1 MVNITITNNV
11 LNTWVTVKE
20 GKGLSIDVS
29 IYPKSDNEWKGGTVT
44 VTFHDPDHS
53 IVYDKTLT
61 LTVPESGNETVTG
74 TLKEWTFGNAQTTFD
89 GDVTK
94 FVGTPMY
101 LLNLVNNIPNTTVT
115 QEDKGERKESGIQVY
130 AYLYLHITCKDG
142 FKMIRDT
149 IKCNDELI
157 PEPTWSDDDTVL
169 VSRFFMN
176 TNNREKTR
184 TLTGETV
191 STGKPETTI
200 TNNITGNCEETHTV
214 DGTNVSITVTGNSEY
229 AKFVGVSVKYTDI
242 NDETKT
248 VVPDFSG
255 NVINITLNDVKEG
268 ANVILSGAYRLV
280 CTTVNNMTGCNVTGL
295 KPYYIENE
303 TVNVIATANGKTHFD
318 AENLPIANWEMMI
331 GGTEEHPFVLSNNG
345 KTATLTFTFPNNKE
359 KVSDSILT
367 LLGGTVPDAEV
378 KGYGSINVYLV
389 DTKTLE
395 DFSKIRFTKKLNENY
410 EYEYYDISE
419 YVNRLHKV
427 YVDVPNVSPTSL
439 KLANFDTSINTNS
452 VDDSKIHLDF
462 GNVLLPA
469 NSNSGND
476 FNATI
481 QCFIPFVGFVP
492 VDSDFI
498 GKELNLSYEIDLI
511 TGYCAYNLSC
521 ESITINNGTANCSSE
536 IIYKT
541 LSNDEI
547 STIGDLSDLNTVL
560 MGLEP
565 YITIKY
571 FEPLNVP
578 VNNTTEQ
585 KRIGDVTGFAQ
596 FENVN
601 LSTNNNMLIE
611 EFNEIVSQ
619 LGNGVYL

>member
-1 MVNITITNNV
+1 MSIAIKKFKLYGATANFKTKGWDVICTFT
-11 LNTWVTVKE
+11 LNANTVWNGE
-20 GKGLSIDVS
+20 PFTLEFV
-29 IYPKSDNEWKGGTVT
+29 DNDSNFHNKTVT
-44 VTFHDPDHS
+44 VETVKDS
-53 IVYDKTLT
+53 TETIIKTVKNYNYASMSVSVIGYSTNYNGEQLT
-61 LTVPESGNETVTG
+61 LG
-74 TLKEWTFGNAQTTFD
+74 
-89 GDVTK
+89 
-94 FVGTPMY
+94 
-101 LLNLVNNIPNTTVT
+101 NLVNNVPHSTLEQMYTGVNSDDRNNAITRITLKA
-115 QEDKGERKESGIQVY
+115 DKGFKFVEGTLKNDLNG
-130 AYLYLHITCKDG
+130 G
-142 FKMIRDT
+142 FDYSH
-149 IKCNDELI
+149 NN
-157 PEPTWSDDDTVL
+157 TVAQQYVATPL
-169 VSRFFMN
+169 
-176 TNNREKTR
+176 NN
-184 TLTGETV
+184 LNVGWIFTGETV
-191 STGKPETTI
+191 AKETEI
-200 TNNITGNCEETHTV
+200 INNITGNCDETHTI
-214 DGTNVSITVTGNSEY
+214 DGTNVSITVTGNSDY
-229 AKFVGVSVKYTDI
+229 AKFVGVSVEYTDV
-242 NDETKT
+242 NGETKT

-255 NVINITLNDVKEG
+255 NVINISLTDVKQG
-268 ANVILSGAYRLV
+268 TTVTLSGAYRLV

-303 TVNVIATANGKTHFD
+303 NVNVIATANGKTHFD
-318 AENLPIANWEMMI
+318 AENLPVANWEPLT
-331 GGTEEHPFVLSNNG
+331 GGAEEHPFVLSNNG
-345 KTATLTFTFPNNKE
+345 KTATLNFTFPNDKE
-359 KVSDSILT
+359 KVSDSTFT
-367 LLGGTVPDAEV
+367 LLGGTVPDTEIT
-378 KGYGSINVYLV
+378 GYGSINVYLV
-389 DTKTLE
+389 NTKTLD

-410 EYEYYDISE
+410 EYEYYDIGE

-462 GNVLLPA
+462 GNLLLPVV
-469 NSNSGND
+469 SGDSND

-498 GKELNLSYEIDLI
+498 GKEINLSYDVDLI
-511 TGYCAYNLSC
+511 KGYCAYNLSC
-521 ESITINNGTANCSSE
+521 NGITINNGTANCSSE

-547 STIGDLSDLNTVL
+547 STIGDLSDNNTVL

-565 YITIKY
+565 YVTVKY

-601 LSTNNNMLIE
+601 LTTTNSMLVD

-619 LGNGVYL
+619 LANGVYL

>member
-1 MVNITITNNV
+1 MSIAIKKFKLYGATANFKT
-11 LNTWVTVKE
+11 
-20 GKGLSIDVS
+20 KGLDV
-29 IYPKSDNEWKGGTVT
+29 ICTFTLNANTVWNGEPFTLEFVDNDSHFHNKTVT
-44 VTFHDPDHS
+44 VETVKDSTEVITKKVAYSYAS
-53 IVYDKTLT
+53 ISVSVIGYSTTYNGEQLT
-61 LTVPESGNETVTG
+61 LG
-74 TLKEWTFGNAQTTFD
+74 
-89 GDVTK
+89 
-94 FVGTPMY
+94 
-101 LLNLVNNIPNTTVT
+101 NLVNNVPHSTLEQMYTGVNSDDRNNAITKITLKA
-115 QEDKGERKESGIQVY
+115 DKG
-130 AYLYLHITCKDG
+130 
-142 FKMIRDT
+142 FKFVEGT
-149 IKCNDELI
+149 LKNDLNGDFDY
-157 PEPTWSDDDTVL
+157 SHNNTVAQQYVATPL
-169 VSRFFMN
+169 
-176 TNNREKTR
+176 NN
-184 TLTGETV
+184 LNVGWIFTGETV
-191 STGKPETTI
+191 AKETEI
-200 TNNITGNCEETHTV
+200 INNITGNCDVTHTI
-214 DGTNVSITVTGNSEY
+214 DGTNVSITVTGNSDY
-229 AKFVGVSVKYTDI
+229 AKFVGVSVEYTDV
-242 NDETKT
+242 NGETKT

-255 NVINITLNDVKEG
+255 NVINISLTDVKQG
-268 ANVILSGAYRLV
+268 TTVTLSGAYRLV

-303 TVNVIATANGKTHFD
+303 TINIIATANGKTHFD
-318 AENLPIANWEMMI
+318 AKNLPVANWEPLT

-345 KTATLTFTFPNNKE
+345 KTATLNFTFPNEKE
-359 KVSDSILT
+359 KVSDSTFT
-367 LLGGTVPDAEV
+367 LLGGTVPDTEIT
-378 KGYGSINVYLV
+378 GYGSINVYLV
-389 DTKTLE
+389 DTKTLD

-410 EYEYYDISE
+410 EYEYYDIGE

-452 VDDSKIHLDF
+452 VDDSKIHVDF
-462 GNVLLPA
+462 GNVLLPVV
-469 NSNSGND
+469 SGDSND

-498 GKELNLSYEIDLI
+498 GKELNLSYDVDLI

-521 ESITINNGTANCSSE
+521 NGITINNGTANCSSE

-541 LSNDEI
+541 LANDEI

-565 YITIKY
+565 YVTVKY

-596 FENVN
+596 FENVK
-601 LSTNNNMLIE
+601 LSTNNSMLID

-619 LGNGVYL
+619 LENGVYL

>member
-1 MVNITITNNV
+1 MSIAIKKFNLYGATANFKTKGYDVICTFT
-11 LNTWVTVKE
+11 LNANTVWNGEPFRLEFVDNDSKFHNKTVIVETVKDSTE
-20 GKGLSIDVS
+20 KIIKTVKNYNYASMSVS
-29 IYPKSDNEWKGGTVT
+29 VIGYSTTYNGEQ
-44 VTFHDPDHS
+44 
-53 IVYDKTLT
+53 IVI
-61 LTVPESGNETVTG
+61 G
-74 TLKEWTFGNAQTTFD
+74 
-89 GDVTK
+89 
-94 FVGTPMY
+94 
-101 LLNLVNNIPNTTVT
+101 NLVNNVPNSTLEQMYTGVNT
-115 QEDKGERKESGIQVY
+115 DAGQ
-130 AYLYLHITCKDG
+130 AITRITLKADDG
-142 FKMIRDT
+142 FKFVEGT
-149 IKCNDELI
+149 LKNDI
-157 PEPTWSDDDTVL
+157 NQGFDYSHNNTVAQQCVGTPL
-169 VSRFFMN
+169 
-176 TNNREKTR
+176 NNLNVGWVFTGQTVEK
-184 TLTGETV
+184 ET
-191 STGKPETTI
+191 EI
-200 TNNITGNCEETHTV
+200 INNITGNCEETHTI
-214 DGTNVSITVTGNSEY
+214 DGTNVSITVTGNSDY
-229 AKFVGVSVKYTDI
+229 AKFVGVSVEYTDI
-242 NDETKT
+242 NGEIKT

-255 NVINITLNDVKEG
+255 NIINISLTDVKQG
-268 ANVILSGAYRLV
+268 TTVTLSGAYRLV

-303 TVNVIATANGKTHFD
+303 TINVIATANGKTHFD
-318 AENLPIANWEMMI
+318 ANNLPVANWEPLT
-331 GGTEEHPFVLSNNG
+331 GGAEEHPFVLSNNG
-345 KTATLTFTFPNNKE
+345 KTATLTFTFPNDRE
-359 KVSDSILT
+359 KVSDSTFT
-367 LLGGTVPDAEV
+367 LLGGTVPDTEV
-378 KGYGSINVYLV
+378 TGYGSINVYLV
-389 DTKTLE
+389 DTKTLD

-410 EYEYYDISE
+410 EYEYYDIGE

-452 VDDSKIHLDF
+452 VDDSKVHVNF
-462 GNVLLPA
+462 GNVLLPV

-498 GKELNLSYEIDLI
+498 GKELNLSYDIDLI

-521 ESITINNGTANCSSE
+521 DGITINNGTANCSSE

-541 LSNDEI
+541 LANDEI
-547 STIGDLSDLNTVL
+547 STIGDLSDTNTVL

-565 YITIKY
+565 FVTIKY

-601 LSTNNNMLIE
+601 LTTDSNMLVD

-619 LGNGVYL
+619 LANGVYL

>member
-1 MVNITITNNV
+1 MSIAIKKFNLYGATANFKTKGYDVICTFT
-11 LNTWVTVKE
+11 LNANTVWNGE
-20 GKGLSIDVS
+20 PFTLEFV
-29 IYPKSDNEWKGGTVT
+29 DNDSHFHNKTVT
-44 VTFHDPDHS
+44 V
-53 IVYDKTLT
+53 
-61 LTVPESGNETVTG
+61 ETVKDSTETIIKTVKNYNYASMSVSVIG
-74 TLKEWTFGNAQTTFD
+74 YSTTYN
-89 GDVTK
+89 GEQIVI
-94 FVGTPMY
+94 G
-101 LLNLVNNIPNTTVT
+101 NLVNNVPHSTLEQMYTGVNSDDGTNAMS
-115 QEDKGERKESGIQVY
+115 R
-130 AYLYLHITCKDG
+130 ITLKADDG
-142 FKMIRDT
+142 FKFVEGT
-149 IKCNDELI
+149 LKNDLNGGFAY
-157 PEPTWSDDDTVL
+157 SHNNTVAQQYVGTPL
-169 VSRFFMN
+169 
-176 TNNREKTR
+176 NNLNIGWIFTGQTVEK
-184 TLTGETV
+184 ETEV
-191 STGKPETTI
+191 I
-200 TNNITGNCEETHTV
+200 NNITGNCEETHTV
-214 DGTNVSITVTGNSEY
+214 EGTNVSITVTGNSDY
-229 AKFVGVSVKYTDI
+229 AKFVGVSVEYTDI
-242 NDETKT
+242 NGEPKT
-248 VVPDFSG
+248 FVPDFSG
-255 NVINITLNDVKEG
+255 NVINISLTDVKQG
-268 ANVILSGAYRLV
+268 TTVTLSGAYRLV

-318 AENLPIANWEMMI
+318 AENLPVANWEPLT
-331 GGTEEHPFVLSNNG
+331 GGAEQHPFVLSNNG
-345 KTATLTFTFPNNKE
+345 KTATLNFTFPNDRE
-359 KVSDSILT
+359 KVSDSTFT
-367 LLGGTVPDAEV
+367 LLGGTVPDTEV
-378 KGYGSINVYLV
+378 TGYGSINVYLV
-389 DTKTLE
+389 DTKTLD

-410 EYEYYDISE
+410 EYEYYDIGE

-439 KLANFDTSINTNS
+439 KLSNFDTSINTNS
-452 VDDSKIHLDF
+452 VDDSKVNVDF
-462 GNVLLPA
+462 GNVLLPV
-469 NSNSGND
+469 NSDSGND

-498 GKELNLSYEIDLI
+498 GKELNLSYDIDLI

-521 ESITINNGTANCSSE
+521 DGITINNGTANCSSE

-541 LSNDEI
+541 LANDEI

-601 LSTNNNMLIE
+601 LTTTNIMLVD

>member
-1 MVNITITNNV
+1 MKINITNNV
-11 LNTWVTVKE
+11 LNTWVTAQM
-20 GKGLSIDVS
+20 GTGLSMNVS
-29 IYPKSDNEWKGGTVT
+29 IYPKSQNEWKGGTVT

-61 LTVPESGNETVTG
+61 LTVPESGTETVTG
-74 TLKEWTFGNAQTTFD
+74 TLKEWTFGTANVTFN

-94 FVGTPMY
+94 YVGTPMY
-101 LLNLVNNIPNTTVT
+101 LLNLVNNIPHTTVT
-115 QEDKGERKESGIQVY
+115 QEDKGEREQSGLQVY
-130 AYLYLHITCKDG
+130 AYLYLHITCENG
-142 FKMIRDT
+142 FKMLRDT
-149 IKCNDELI
+149 IKYNSGEI
-157 PEPTWSDDDTVL
+157 PDPTWSDDDTSL
-169 VSRFFMN
+169 VSRLYIN
-176 TNNREKTR
+176 TNDRERTR

-191 STGKPETTI
+191 STGKPETTV

-214 DGTNVSITVTGNSEY
+214 DGTNVSITVTGNSDY
-229 AKFVGVSVKYTDI
+229 AKFVGVSVEYTDV

-248 VVPDFSG
+248 FVPDFSG
-255 NVINITLNDVKEG
+255 NVINISLTDVKEG
-268 ANVILSGAYRLV
+268 TTVTLSGAYRLV
-280 CTTVNNMTGCNVTGL
+280 CTTVNSLTGCNVTGL

-318 AENLPIANWEMMI
+318 AENLPVAKWEPLI
-331 GGTEEHPFVLSNNG
+331 GGAEEHPFVLSNNG
-345 KTATLTFTFPNNKE
+345 KTATLNFTFPNDRE
-359 KVSDSILT
+359 KVSDSTFT
-367 LLGGTVPDAEV
+367 LLGGTVPDTEV
-378 KGYGSINVYLV
+378 TGYGSINVYLV
-389 DTKTLE
+389 DTKTLD
-395 DFSKIRFTKKLNENY
+395 DFSKVRFTKKLNGNY
-410 EYEYYDISE
+410 EYEYYDIGE

-452 VDDSKIHLDF
+452 VDDSKVHVNF
-462 GNVLLPA
+462 GNVLLPV
-469 NSNSGND
+469 NSDSGND

-481 QCFIPFVGFVP
+481 KCFIPFVGFVP

-498 GKELNLSYEIDLI
+498 GKEINLSYDIDLI

-521 ESITINNGTANCSSE
+521 DGITINNGTTNCSSE

-541 LSNDEI
+541 LANDEI

-565 YITIKY
+565 YVTVKY

-585 KRIGDVTGFAQ
+585 KRVGDVTGFAQ
-596 FENVN
+596 FENVD
-601 LSTNNNMLIE
+601 LSTDNKMLVD

-619 LGNGVYL
+619 LENGVYL

>member
-1 MVNITITNNV
+1 MSLTIQKDSLCGVDKTFTSKGYNVVGTFKLKANNVWNGESFTVLFQDPDSHFHDKTFTVETVNGSTETITKTFSYSYSAKITIKGYSTNY
-11 LNTWVTVKE
+11 LGE
-20 GKGLSIDVS
+20 QI
-29 IYPKSDNEWKGGTVT
+29 
-44 VTFHDPDHS
+44 
-53 IVYDKTLT
+53 TL
-61 LTVPESGNETVTG
+61 G
-74 TLKEWTFGNAQTTFD
+74 
-89 GDVTK
+89 
-94 FVGTPMY
+94 
-101 LLNLVNNIPNTTVT
+101 NLVNNVPNSTLEQSYTGDTFVQDNRT
-115 QEDKGERKESGIQVY
+115 FGK
-130 AYLYLHITCKDG
+130 
-142 FKMIRDT
+142 FKIT
-149 IKCNDELI
+149 IKANDGYKFVK
-157 PEPTWSDDDTVL
+157 DTLLNDINHGFDYNDNLTVAKQIIGNVL
-169 VSRFFMN
+169 DNLNLGWVW
-176 TNNREKTR
+176 TGQTVEKGT
-184 TLTGETV
+184 EV
-191 STGKPETTI
+191 V
-200 TNNITGNCEETHTV
+200 NNITGNCEETHTI

-229 AKFVGVSVKYTDI
+229 AKFVGVSVEYTDI
-242 NDETKT
+242 NGETKT

-255 NVINITLNDVKEG
+255 NVINISLNDVKQG
-268 ANVILSGAYRLV
+268 TTVTLSGAYRLV

-318 AENLPIANWEMMI
+318 ANNLPVAKWEPSI
-331 GGTEEHPFVLSNNG
+331 GGAEEHTFVLSNNG
-345 KTATLTFTFPNNKE
+345 KTATLNFTFPNDRE
-359 KVSDSILT
+359 KVSDSTFT
-367 LLGGTVPDAEV
+367 LLGGTVPDTEV

-389 DTKTLE
+389 DTKTLD

-410 EYEYYDISE
+410 EYEYYDIGE

-427 YVDVPNVSPTSL
+427 YVDVPNISPTSL

-452 VDDSKIHLDF
+452 VDDSKVHVNF
-462 GNVLLPA
+462 GNVLLPV

-498 GKELNLSYEIDLI
+498 GKELNLSYDIDLI

-521 ESITINNGTANCSSE
+521 DGITINNGTANCSSE

-541 LSNDEI
+541 LANDEI
-547 STIGDLSDLNTVL
+547 STIGDLSDTNTVL

-565 YITIKY
+565 YVTVKY
-571 FEPLNVP
+571 FEPLSVP

-585 KRIGDVTGFAQ
+585 KRVGDVTGFAQ

-601 LSTNNNMLIE
+601 LSTNNTMLVD

-619 LGNGVYL
+619 LANGVYL

>member
-1 MVNITITNNV
+1 MSIAIKKFNLYGATADFKTKGYDVICTFT
-11 LNTWVTVKE
+11 LNANTVWNGEPFTLEFVDNDSHFHNKTVIVETVKDSTE
-20 GKGLSIDVS
+20 KIIKTVKNYNYASMSVS
-29 IYPKSDNEWKGGTVT
+29 
-44 VTFHDPDHS
+44 
-53 IVYDKTLT
+53 
-61 LTVPESGNETVTG
+61 VTG
-74 TLKEWTFGNAQTTFD
+74 FSTTYN
-89 GDVTK
+89 GEQIVI
-94 FVGTPMY
+94 G
-101 LLNLVNNIPNTTVT
+101 NLVNNVPHSTLEQMYTGVNS
-115 QEDKGERKESGIQVY
+115 DDGKNALSK
-130 AYLYLHITCKDG
+130 ITLKADDG
-142 FKMIRDT
+142 FKFVVGT
-149 IKCNDELI
+149 VKNDI
-157 PEPTWSDDDTVL
+157 NGGFIYSHNNTVAQQYVGTPL
-169 VSRFFMN
+169 
-176 TNNREKTR
+176 NN
-184 TLTGETV
+184 LNIGWIFTGETV
-191 STGKPETTI
+191 AKETEI
-200 TNNITGNCEETHTV
+200 INNITGNCEETHTI
-214 DGTNVSITVTGNSEY
+214 DGTNVSITVTGNSDY
-229 AKFVGVSVKYTDI
+229 AKFVGVSVEYTDI
-242 NDETKT
+242 NGEPKT
-248 VVPDFSG
+248 FVPDFSG
-255 NVINITLNDVKEG
+255 NVINISLTDVKQG
-268 ANVILSGAYRLV
+268 TTVTLSGAYRLV

-318 AENLPIANWEMMI
+318 AENLPVANWEPLT
-331 GGTEEHPFVLSNNG
+331 GGAEQHPFVLSNNG
-345 KTATLTFTFPNNKE
+345 KTATLNFTFPNDKE
-359 KVSDSILT
+359 KVSDSTFT
-367 LLGGTVPDAEV
+367 LLGGTVPDTEV
-378 KGYGSINVYLV
+378 TGYGSINVYLV
-389 DTKTLE
+389 DTKTLD

-410 EYEYYDISE
+410 EYEYYDIGN

-452 VDDSKIHLDF
+452 VDDSKVHVDF
-462 GNVLLPA
+462 GNVLLPV
-469 NSNSGND
+469 NSDSGND

-498 GKELNLSYEIDLI
+498 GKELNLSYDVDLI

-521 ESITINNGTANCSSE
+521 DGITINNGTANCSSE

-541 LSNDEI
+541 LANDEI

-565 YITIKY
+565 YITVKY

-601 LSTNNNMLIE
+601 LSTNNNMLVD

-619 LGNGVYL
+619 LANGVYL

>member
-1 MVNITITNNV
+1 MSIAIKKFNLYGATANFKTKGYDVICTFT
-11 LNTWVTVKE
+11 LNANTVWNGE
-20 GKGLSIDVS
+20 PFTLEFV
-29 IYPKSDNEWKGGTVT
+29 DNDSHFHNKTVT
-44 VTFHDPDHS
+44 V
-53 IVYDKTLT
+53 
-61 LTVPESGNETVTG
+61 ETVKDSTETIVKTVKNYNYASMSVSVIG
-74 TLKEWTFGNAQTTFD
+74 YS
-89 GDVTK
+89 TK
-94 FVGTPMY
+94 YNGEQIVIG
-101 LLNLVNNIPNTTVT
+101 NLVNNVPHSTLEQMYTGVNSDDGKNAMT
-115 QEDKGERKESGIQVY
+115 R
-130 AYLYLHITCKDG
+130 ITLKADDG
-142 FKMIRDT
+142 FKFVEGT
-149 IKCNDELI
+149 LKNDLNVGFAY
-157 PEPTWSDDDTVL
+157 SHNNTVAQQYVGTPL
-169 VSRFFMN
+169 
-176 TNNREKTR
+176 NNLNVGRIF
-184 TLTGETV
+184 TGETV
-191 STGKPETTI
+191 AKETEI
-200 TNNITGNCEETHTV
+200 INNITGNCEETHTI
-214 DGTNVSITVTGNSEY
+214 DGTNVSITVTGNSDY
-229 AKFVGVSVKYTDI
+229 AKFVNVSVEYTDI
-242 NDETKT
+242 NGEPKT
-248 VVPDFSG
+248 FVPDFSG
-255 NVINITLNDVKEG
+255 NVINISLTDVKQG
-268 ANVILSGAYRLV
+268 TTVTLSGAYRLV
-280 CTTVNNMTGCNVTGL
+280 CSTVNNMTGCNVTGL

-318 AENLPIANWEMMI
+318 AENLPVANWEPLT
-331 GGTEEHPFVLSNNG
+331 GGAEQHPFVLSNNG
-345 KTATLTFTFPNNKE
+345 KTATLNFTFPNDKE
-359 KVSDSILT
+359 KVSDSTFT
-367 LLGGTVPDAEV
+367 LLGGTVPDTEV
-378 KGYGSINVYLV
+378 TGYGSINVYLV

-410 EYEYYDISE
+410 EYAYYDIGE

-427 YVDVPNVSPTSL
+427 YVDVPNISPTSL

-452 VDDSKIHLDF
+452 VDDSKVHVDF
-462 GNVLLPA
+462 GNVLLPV
-469 NSNSGND
+469 NSDSGND

-498 GKELNLSYEIDLI
+498 GKELNLSYDIDLI

-521 ESITINNGTANCSSE
+521 DGITINNGTTNCSSE

-541 LSNDEI
+541 LANDEI

-565 YITIKY
+565 YITVKY

-601 LSTNNNMLIE
+601 LTTTNSMLVD

>member
-1 MVNITITNNV
+1 MSIAIKNFKLYGATANFKT
-11 LNTWVTVKE
+11 
-20 GKGLSIDVS
+20 KGLDV
-29 IYPKSDNEWKGGTVT
+29 ICTFTLNANTVWNGEPFTLEFVDNDSHFHNKTVT
-44 VTFHDPDHS
+44 VETVKDS
-53 IVYDKTLT
+53 TETIIKTVKNYNYASMSVSVIGYSTNYNGEQLT
-61 LTVPESGNETVTG
+61 LG
-74 TLKEWTFGNAQTTFD
+74 
-89 GDVTK
+89 
-94 FVGTPMY
+94 
-101 LLNLVNNIPNTTVT
+101 NLVNNVPHSTLEQMYTGVNSDDRNNAITRITLKA
-115 QEDKGERKESGIQVY
+115 DKGFKFVEGTLKNDLNG
-130 AYLYLHITCKDG
+130 G
-142 FKMIRDT
+142 FDYSH
-149 IKCNDELI
+149 NN
-157 PEPTWSDDDTVL
+157 TVAQQY
-169 VSRFFMN
+169 VS
-176 TNNREKTR
+176 TPLNNLNVGWTF
-184 TLTGETV
+184 TGETV
-191 STGKPETTI
+191 AKETEI
-200 TNNITGNCEETHTV
+200 INNITGNCDVTHTI
-214 DGTNVSITVTGNSEY
+214 DGTNVSITVTGNSDY
-229 AKFVGVSVKYTDI
+229 AKFVGVSVEYTDV
-242 NDETKT
+242 NGETKT

-255 NVINITLNDVKEG
+255 NVINISLTDVKQG
-268 ANVILSGAYRLV
+268 TTVILSGAYRLV

-318 AENLPIANWEMMI
+318 AENLPVANWEPLT
-331 GGTEEHPFVLSNNG
+331 GGAEEHPFVLSNNG
-345 KTATLTFTFPNNKE
+345 KTATLNFTFPNDKE
-359 KVSDSILT
+359 KVSDSTFT
-367 LLGGTVPDAEV
+367 LLGGTVPDTEIT
-378 KGYGSINVYLV
+378 GYGSINVYLV
-389 DTKTLE
+389 NTKTLD

-410 EYEYYDISE
+410 EYEYYDIGE

-452 VDDSKIHLDF
+452 VDDSKIHVDF
-462 GNVLLPA
+462 GNVLLPVV
-469 NSNSGND
+469 SGDSND

-498 GKELNLSYEIDLI
+498 GKEINLSYDVDLI
-511 TGYCAYNLSC
+511 KGYCAYNLSC
-521 ESITINNGTANCSSE
+521 NGITINNGTANCSSE

-541 LSNDEI
+541 LANDEI
-547 STIGDLSDLNTVL
+547 STIGDLSDNNTVL

-565 YITIKY
+565 YVTVKY

-601 LSTNNNMLIE
+601 LSTNNSMLIN

>member
-1 MVNITITNNV
+1 MSLKIEKDSLCGVDKTFTSKGFNVVGTFKLKANNVWNGESFSVLFQDPDSNFHDKTFIVETVDGSTETITKTFSYSYSAKITIKGYSTNY
-11 LNTWVTVKE
+11 TGE
-20 GKGLSIDVS
+20 QI
-29 IYPKSDNEWKGGTVT
+29 
-44 VTFHDPDHS
+44 
-53 IVYDKTLT
+53 TL
-61 LTVPESGNETVTG
+61 G
-74 TLKEWTFGNAQTTFD
+74 
-89 GDVTK
+89 
-94 FVGTPMY
+94 
-101 LLNLVNNIPNTTVT
+101 NLVNNVPNSTLEQNYTGDNFVQNNKT
-115 QEDKGERKESGIQVY
+115 FGKFK
-130 AYLYLHITCKDG
+130 ITIKAKDG
-142 FKMIRDT
+142 YKFVKDT
-149 IKCNDELI
+149 LFNDINQGFDYNDNL
-157 PEPTWSDDDTVL
+157 TVAKQIVGNVL
-169 VSRFFMN
+169 DNLNLGWVF
-176 TNNREKTR
+176 TGQTVEK
-184 TLTGETV
+184 ET
-191 STGKPETTI
+191 EI
-200 TNNITGNCEETHTV
+200 INNITGNCEETHTV
-214 DGTNVSITVTGNSEY
+214 DGTNVSITVTGNSDY
-229 AKFVGVSVKYTDI
+229 AKFVGVSVEYTDV
-242 NDETKT
+242 NGETKT

-255 NVINITLNDVKEG
+255 NVINISLTDVKQG
-268 ANVILSGAYRLV
+268 TTVTLSGAYRLV

-318 AENLPIANWEMMI
+318 AENLPIANWEPLT
-331 GGTEEHPFVLSNNG
+331 GGAEEHPFVLSNNG
-345 KTATLTFTFPNNKE
+345 KTATLTFTFPNDRE
-359 KVSDSILT
+359 KVSDSTFT
-367 LLGGTVPDAEV
+367 LLGGTVPDTEV
-378 KGYGSINVYLV
+378 TGYGSINVYLV
-389 DTKTLE
+389 DTKTLD

-410 EYEYYDISE
+410 EYEYYDIGE

-452 VDDSKIHLDF
+452 VDDSKVHVNF
-462 GNVLLPA
+462 GNVLLPV
-469 NSNSGND
+469 NSNSSND

-498 GKELNLSYEIDLI
+498 GKELNLSYDIDLI

-521 ESITINNGTANCSSE
+521 DGITINNGTSNCSSE

-541 LSNDEI
+541 LANDEI
-547 STIGDLSDLNTVL
+547 STIGDLSDTNTVL

-565 YITIKY
+565 YVTVKY

-601 LSTNNNMLIE
+601 LTTDSNMLVD

-619 LGNGVYL
+619 LANGVYL

>member
-1 MVNITITNNV
+1 MGIAINKFNLYGATANFKTKGYDVICTFT
-11 LNTWVTVKE
+11 LNANTVWNGE
-20 GKGLSIDVS
+20 PFTLEFV
-29 IYPKSDNEWKGGTVT
+29 DNDSHFHNKTVT
-44 VTFHDPDHS
+44 V
-53 IVYDKTLT
+53 
-61 LTVPESGNETVTG
+61 ETVKDSTETIIKTVKNYNYASMSVSVIG
-74 TLKEWTFGNAQTTFD
+74 YSTTYN
-89 GDVTK
+89 GEQIVI
-94 FVGTPMY
+94 G
-101 LLNLVNNIPNTTVT
+101 NLVNNVPHSTLEQMYTGVKS
-115 QEDKGERKESGIQVY
+115 DDGKQVY
-130 AYLYLHITCKDG
+130 TRITLKADDG
-142 FKMIRDT
+142 FKFVEGT
-149 IKCNDELI
+149 LKNDI
-157 PEPTWSDDDTVL
+157 NVGFNYSHNNTVAQQYVGTPL
-169 VSRFFMN
+169 
-176 TNNREKTR
+176 NN
-184 TLTGETV
+184 LNIGWIFTGETV
-191 STGKPETTI
+191 AKETEI
-200 TNNITGNCEETHTV
+200 INNITGNCEETHTV
-214 DGTNVSITVTGNSEY
+214 DGTNVSITVTGNSDY
-229 AKFVGVSVKYTDI
+229 AKFVGVSVEYTDI
-242 NDETKT
+242 NGEPKT
-248 VVPDFSG
+248 FVPDFSG
-255 NVINITLNDVKEG
+255 NVINISLTDVKQG
-268 ANVILSGAYRLV
+268 TTVTLSGAYRLV

-318 AENLPIANWEMMI
+318 AENLPVANWEPLT
-331 GGTEEHPFVLSNNG
+331 GGAEEHPFVLSNNG
-345 KTATLTFTFPNNKE
+345 KTATLNFTFPNDRE
-359 KVSDSILT
+359 KVSDSTFT
-367 LLGGTVPDAEV
+367 LLGGTVPDTEV
-378 KGYGSINVYLV
+378 TGYGSINVYLV
-389 DTKTLE
+389 DTKTLD

-410 EYEYYDISE
+410 EYEYYDIGE

-452 VDDSKIHLDF
+452 VDDSKVHVDF
-462 GNVLLPA
+462 GNVLLPV
-469 NSNSGND
+469 NSDSGND

-481 QCFIPFVGFVP
+481 QCFMPFVGFVP

-498 GKELNLSYEIDLI
+498 GKELNLCYDIDLI

-521 ESITINNGTANCSSE
+521 DGITINNGTANCSSE

-541 LSNDEI
+541 LANNEI
-547 STIGDLSDLNTVL
+547 STIGDLSDFNTVL

-601 LSTNNNMLIE
+601 LTTTNSMLVD

>member
-1 MVNITITNNV
+1 MAINIKNNV
-11 LNTWVTVKE
+11 LNTWVT
-20 GKGLSIDVS
+20 GQRGRGLTIDVT
-29 IYPKSDNEWKGGTVT
+29 IYPKDENEWKGGTVT

-53 IVYDKTLT
+53 IVYDKKLT
-61 LTVPESGNETVTG
+61 LTVPDSGKETVKG
-74 TLKEWTFGNAQTTFD
+74 TLNEWYYGDPLITFD

-94 FVGTPMY
+94 FVGKPQY

-115 QEDKGERKESGIQVY
+115 QEDKGEREPTGVQVY
-130 AYLYLHITCKDG
+130 AYLYLHITCKNG
-142 FKMIRDT
+142 FKMLRDT
-149 IKCNDELI
+149 IQFNGKEI
-157 PEPTWSDDDTVL
+157 PNPTWSADDTVL
-169 VSRFFMN
+169 VSRIYIN
-176 TNNREKTR
+176 TNDRERTR

-191 STGKPETTI
+191 STGKPETTV
-200 TNNITGNCEETHTV
+200 TNNITGNCEEMHTV
-214 DGTNVSITVTGNSEY
+214 DGTNVSITVTGNSDY
-229 AKFVGVSVKYTDI
+229 AKFVGVSVEYTDI
-242 NDETKT
+242 NGETKT
-248 VVPDFSG
+248 FVPDYSG
-255 NVINITLNDVKEG
+255 NVINISLTDVKEG
-268 ANVILSGAYRLV
+268 TTVTLSGAYRLV
-280 CTTVNNMTGCNVTGL
+280 CTTVNSMTGCNVTGL

-303 TVNVIATANGKTHFD
+303 TVNVIATAKGKTHFD
-318 AENLPIANWEMMI
+318 AANLPVANWEMLV
-331 GGTEEHPFVLSNNG
+331 GGTQESTFVLSDNG
-345 KTATLTFTFPNNKE
+345 KTATLNFKFPNDKE
-359 KVSDSILT
+359 KVSDSTFT
-367 LLGGTVPDAEV
+367 LLGGTIPDTEV
-378 KGYGSINVYLV
+378 TGYGSINVYLV

-410 EYEYYDISE
+410 EHEYYDIGK

-427 YVDVPNVSPTSL
+427 YVDVPNISPTSL

-452 VDDSKIHLDF
+452 VDDSKVHVDF
-462 GNVLLPA
+462 GNVLLPV
-469 NSNSGND
+469 NSDSGND

-481 QCFIPFVGFVP
+481 QCFIPFVGFLP

-498 GKELNLSYEIDLI
+498 GKELNLSYDIDLI

-521 ESITINNGTANCSSE
+521 NSITINNGATNCSSE

-541 LSNDEI
+541 SANDEI

-571 FEPLNVP
+571 FEPLSVP

-585 KRIGDVTGFAQ
+585 KRVGDVTGFAQ

-601 LSTNNNMLIE
+601 LSTTNSMLVD

-619 LGNGVYL
+619 LENGVYL